1 MNTLKKL
8 NKWLKEKAATL
19 QMIICI
25 IWAALAIALLF
36 TEIIDPNLLNSEQHL
51 ILLIPLKEQ
60 VLFYH
65 SYSFFHCNLLFVS

>member
-25 IWAALAIALLF
+25 IWASMAIALLF
-36 TEIIDPNLLNSEQHL
+36 IEIVNPDLLNSEQHL
-51 ILLIPLKEQ
+51 ILLAPWP
-60 VLFYH
+60 VLYIIINYFLIN
-65 SYSFFHCNLLFVS
+65 SNS